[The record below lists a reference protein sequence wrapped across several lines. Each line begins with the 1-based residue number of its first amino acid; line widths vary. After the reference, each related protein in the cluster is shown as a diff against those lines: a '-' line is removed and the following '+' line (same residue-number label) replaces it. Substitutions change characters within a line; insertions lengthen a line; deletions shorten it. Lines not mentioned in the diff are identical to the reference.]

1 MVVHLDLRAQLLARE
16 QSAWKHLLGIH
27 AENQQRRS
35 TKRVY
40 SEPVP
45 TAGGVDF
52 FLPKEKGTFVDEDM
66 ASEFLS
72 WWSENNG
79 GSCLLQKRMLCN
91 RLSCFVHTNST
102 DKGSRYSQWQ
112 LLLKKRTGDR
122 PVPTKDHGHES
133 ARGEWRSGNRG
144 NSEGTCGVTDV
155 AALDWWPRER
165 ILP

>member
-1 MVVHLDLRAQLLARE
+1 MHGSICWASTPRTSNDAQPRGFTLNLCRPR
-16 QSAWKHLLGIH
+16 L
-27 AENQQRRS
+27 
-35 TKRVY
+35 
-40 SEPVP
+40 
-45 TAGGVDF
+45 GVDF
-52 FLPKEKGTFVDEDM
+52 FLPKEKGSFVDEDM

-91 RLSCFVHTNST
+91 EFSCFVHTNST

-112 LLLKKRTGDR
+112 LLLKIRTGDQ

-144 NSEGTCGVTDV
+144 NNEGTCGVTDV

-165 ILP
+165 ISP